1 MAQLGYG
8 YGSEF
13 QLLRFMGRHRDLL
26 DSEIKDQINQTGEIH
41 WLDFGF
47 TDLDE
52 TFIGDEEQ
60 KGLVFLESVPFVS
73 AEQINAINAEIKKY
87 KVGRMVSAQSW
98 DALFTIGDTLY
109 LVEAKAHCEEML
121 TLNHERAANDA
132 ILSFMQD
139 ELPTLNVT
147 EEWIKDY
154 YQLANRL
161 ATTALLNKYGIKTY
175 TLCLFFE
182 NGYKKKAI
190 VNKKLKVLSDKD
202 TSKEEFENAIITEMN
217 TLGISHEMVANIM
230 APNVFINA
238 NPNKSNL

>member
-1 MAQLGYG
+1 MAQIGYG

-26 DSEIKDQINQTGEIH
+26 DNEIKKQINQTGEIH

-47 TDLDE
+47 TDLDA

-60 KGLVFLESVPFVS
+60 KGLAFLESVPFASV
-73 AEQINAINAEIKKY
+73 EQIRSIREEISKY
-87 KVGRMVSAQSW
+87 KVGRMVASQSW

-121 TLNHERAANDA
+121 TSNHERAANKA
-132 ILSFMQD
+132 ILSFMEE
-139 ELPTLNVT
+139 ELPTLKVT
-147 EEWIKDY
+147 EEWVKDY

-161 ATTALLNKYGIKTY
+161 ATTALLNKHGIKAN

-190 VNKKLKVLSDKD
+190 INEKLTVLADKD
-202 TSKEEFENAIITEMN
+202 TSKEDFEKAIKIEMD
-217 TLGISHEMVANIM
+217 TLGISHEMVSHLM
-230 APNVFINA
+230 TPCVFINA
-238 NPNKSNL
+238 NPNKK